1 MDEQQLVLALTPADG
16 VRVLAL
22 NRPSKRNALSQELI
36 TVFLEQLNTASRDD
50 GVRVIVIT
58 GSSSFFCGTPPGICR
73 ALTGADIGE
82 ISRLDAEDARG
93 CRYLADLCSG
103 MQAVRKPLI
112 AAVEGMALGGG
123 FELALMCDLIFSAD
137 GSRFGLPEVKIG
149 LIPGAGGTQRLTNAV
164 GKYKAMQMILL
175 GQPISAEEARSVGL
189 VAQLYE
195 SGKVLEHVVKDHA
208 STLAA
213 LSPTALGLAKEA
225 ICRSDDLG
233 ADHEFERSLYYFAF
247 GTGDKREG
255 VKAFLEKRKPEW
267 GPRLGTDVV
276 NLPTLVLTVSTPHWL
291 PVLLGCQTGIDA
303 FTPVL
308 YPS

>member
-1 MDEQQLVLALTPADG
+1 MDEQLVLASTPADG

-58 GSSSFFCGTPPGICR
+58 SSSSFFC
-73 ALTGADIGE
+73 AGADIGE

-137 GSRFGLPEVKIG
+137 GSHFGLPEVKIG

-195 SGKVLEHVVKDHA
+195 SGKVLEHVMKDHA

-225 ICRSDDLG
+225 ICRC
-233 ADHEFERSLYYFAF
+233 
-247 GTGDKREG
+247 K
-255 VKAFLEKRKPEW
+255 
-267 GPRLGTDVV
+267 
-276 NLPTLVLTVSTPHWL
+276 
-291 PVLLGCQTGIDA
+291 
-303 FTPVL
+303 
-308 YPS
+308 

>member
-1 MDEQQLVLALTPADG
+1 MEEQLVLASTPADG

-36 TVFLEQLNTASRDD
+36 TVFLEQLNTASSDD

-58 GSSSFFCGTPPGICR
+58 GSSSFFCGNVPCPTHTHNHMYSVPM
-73 ALTGADIGE
+73 AGADIGE

-112 AAVEGMALGGG
+112 AAVEGMA
-123 FELALMCDLIFSAD
+123 CDLIFSAD

-164 GKYKAMQMILL
+164 GKYKAFPFPPNLMILL

-267 GPRLGTDVV
+267 GPR
-276 NLPTLVLTVSTPHWL
+276 
-291 PVLLGCQTGIDA
+291 
-303 FTPVL
+303 
-308 YPS
+308 

>member
-1 MDEQQLVLALTPADG
+1 MDHQLILPSAPADG

-36 TVFLEQLNTASRDD
+36 TVFLEQLKAASRDD

-58 GSSSFFCGTPPGICR
+58 GSSTFFC
-73 ALTGADIGE
+73 AGADIGE
-82 ISRLDAEDARG
+82 ISRLDAEGARD
-93 CRYLADLCSG
+93 CRYLSELCTG

-123 FELALMCDLIFSAD
+123 FELALMCDLIFAAHD
-137 GSRFGLPEVKIG
+137 SRFGLPEVTIG
-149 LIPGAGGTQRLTNAV
+149 LIPGAGGTQRLTSAV
-164 GKYKAMQMILL
+164 GKFKAMQMILL
-175 GQPISAEEARSVGL
+175 GRPIQAEEAQSAGL

-195 SGKVLEHVVKDHA
+195 SGSVLNNVVKDTA

-213 LSPTALGLAKEA
+213 LSPMALGLAKEA
-225 ICRSDDLG
+225 ICKSDDLG

-247 GTGDKREG
+247 GTKDKEEG

-267 GPRLGTDVV
+267 R
-276 NLPTLVLTVSTPHWL
+276 SK
-291 PVLLGCQTGIDA
+291 
-303 FTPVL
+303 
-308 YPS
+308 